1 MTGGGPGRFQQ
12 QSVGPTGRALRR
24 GQTGQ
29 AVLSDLTTS
38 RECFPRGEIFELIK
52 TQVMMNYSFF
62 VPNKQRILIMTHNEN
77 NNSITEAVQ
86 AILENGLE
94 GMGTA

>member
-1 MTGGGPGRFQQ
+1 
-12 QSVGPTGRALRR
+12 
-24 GQTGQ
+24 
-29 AVLSDLTTS
+29 
-38 RECFPRGEIFELIK
+38 
-52 TQVMMNYSFF
+52 MMNYSFF

-86 AILENGLE
+86 AILKNALE